1 MFYKNEK
8 GSYTVEF
15 SLLLPLVVIIVVF
28 FVEIS
33 HYNYVR
39 HISTQAVVATCGE
52 GYEEDIAYALPD
64 CETCYSGL
72 EEDTGYYYC
81 SFYDEVEPL
90 VGLIPDAMR
99 PIEIRIDTLQRKT
112 TELRELLEQLEQL
125 GD

>member
-52 GYEEDIAYALPD
+52 GY
-64 CETCYSGL
+64 
-72 EEDTGYYYC
+72 DTGYYYC